1 MDLYAS
7 LSRFMPR
14 KARKDFHQLI
24 TYSSITVNPD
34 QLIGFIILT
43 GIAFSLWISQ
53 LLGTNIGLLPYPV
66 WVLIVFIAIE
76 AVFYLWIL
84 FSVDSKAKFAESV
97 LPDAL
102 QLMSS
107 NIRAG
112 LTTDR
117 ALILAARPEFG
128 PLADEIRRVGRETM
142 TGSSLGSALLKINQR
157 IKSENLSKTIDLIV
171 SSLKSG
177 GKLAD
182 LLDQTSGDL
191 RDQQIVQ
198 KEISA
203 SVLLYVIFIFIAIG
217 LGAPLL
223 FAMSGFLVQ
232 ILGTM
237 GSKISTGMGSDA
249 TFGGGKAPMSIT
261 SIQIDSTFLTQYTV
275 LSLLFSSVFGS
286 LIIGLILKGNARE
299 GFKYAPFL
307 VALSLGLYFLGTFI
321 MTSMFGQMIR
331 M

>member
-1 MDLYAS
+1 
-7 LSRFMPR
+7 MPR

-24 TYSSITVNPD
+24 MYSSIKVNPD

-43 GIAFSLWISQ
+43 GIAFSLWIGQ
-53 LLGTNIGLLPYPV
+53 LLAINVKLLPYPL
-66 WVLIVFIAIE
+66 WVFLVFVAIE

-84 FSVDSKAKFAESV
+84 FSVDAKAKFAETV

-117 ALILAARPEFG
+117 ALLMAARPEFG

-142 TGSSLGSALLKINQR
+142 TGSSLASALLKINQR
-157 IKSENLSKTIDLIV
+157 IRSENLSKTLDLIV
-171 SSLKSG
+171 SSIKSG

-182 LLDQTSGDL
+182 LLDQVSGDL
-191 RDQQIVQ
+191 RDQQIIQ

-237 GSKISTGMGSDA
+237 SAKIGEGMSSDA

-261 SIQIDSTFLTQYTV
+261 NIQIDSTFLQQYTII
-275 LSLLFSSVFGS
+275 SLLVSSIFGS
-286 LIIGLILKGNARE
+286 VIIGQILKGNTRQ

-307 VALSLGLYFLGTFI
+307 VVLSLGLYFLGTYI
-321 MTSMFGQMIR
+321 MNTMFGKMIQM
-331 M
+331 